1 MKLVVAAGELGSER
15 RYVRDSYRAKLRRRE
30 TLWAWLSLLTL
41 VVCWDAAAR
50 LDDKVSPPRPRL
62 SHMAEEEERA
72 GQNALMPVR
81 ARPTVN

>member
-1 MKLVVAAGELGSER
+1 MKLVVAAGEFGSDR
-15 RYVRDSYRAKLRRRE
+15 LAVSGSYRAKLRRHE
-30 TLWAWLSLLTL
+30 ILWAWLSLLTL
-41 VVCWDAAAR
+41 VICWDAAAR